1 MQCGVSREGGSKSLP
16 CLAFR
21 LEGLETHKAQVV
33 SQDGR
38 ADLTCCLEMFG
49 LQFPRCKI

>member
-21 LEGLETHKAQVV
+21 LEVLETHKAQVV
-33 SQDGR
+33 RVRMEDMLLRNVWAAVSS
-38 ADLTCCLEMFG
+38 L
-49 LQFPRCKI
+49 